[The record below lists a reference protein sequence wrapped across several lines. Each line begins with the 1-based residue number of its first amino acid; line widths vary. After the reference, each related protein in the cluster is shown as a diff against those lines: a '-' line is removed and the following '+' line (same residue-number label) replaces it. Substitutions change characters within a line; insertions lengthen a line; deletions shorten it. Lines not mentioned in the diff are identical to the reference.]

1 MDMEVGGR
9 WHHPVHVFHGRDR
22 PGAPGTKMSQSG
34 RMSAELGIAR
44 AVSGV
49 VATAWLGIA
58 AHQLTVYQFGQ
69 VTLVLS
75 LGSLVSIGT
84 DLGIP
89 LALSKVACD
98 HDELDHDAVWR
109 AVLTRVVAGLIA
121 GVVLVALWANTG
133 QAERWWWAGLYSIS
147 VVVTPVG
154 GSFLAL
160 LRGRAIGIVEA
171 AYNVL
176 SKLALLGV
184 GLATLAAGWRP
195 SGIIAAF
202 VIVDLVSSLAL
213 PVVSARRLTLA
224 KTPDPLQRAELRLR
238 ATLPL
243 SAAGILGTAY
253 ERIDIWLVALLKG
266 SASVAIYVAAYKLY
280 DTVLLPAT
288 AIASSAGA
296 AAGPNLAANA
306 RLVARR
312 LALRA
317 TVAAAP
323 IALVVALA
331 SPLLLRAAFGG
342 HYGMASSA
350 VTILMVASLPGA
362 ALAAITPIALLCRR
376 QLIVKW
382 TVAGLL
388 ANVVANLLL
397 VPVIDI
403 RGAAVAFLITDTVLL
418 AAFYAALPG
427 TPVVMTPGAAPA
439 PRSAGPPAGI
449 P

>member
-1 MDMEVGGR
+1 
-9 WHHPVHVFHGRDR
+9 
-22 PGAPGTKMSQSG
+22 
-34 RMSAELGIAR
+34 MSAELGVAR
-44 AVSGV
+44 ALSGV

-75 LGSLVSIGT
+75 LGALVSIGT

-133 QAERWWWAGLYSIS
+133 QTQRWWLAGLYSIS
-147 VVVTPVG
+147 VVATPVG

-171 AYNVL
+171 AYDVL

-184 GLATLAAGWRP
+184 GLITLAAGWRP
-195 SGIIAAF
+195 SGVIGAF
-202 VIVDLVSSLAL
+202 VLVDVVSSLTV
-213 PVVSARRLTLA
+213 PVVAARRLTLGR
-224 KTPDPLQRAELRLR
+224 KPDPLQRAELRLR

-243 SAAGILGTAY
+243 SAAGILGSAY
-253 ERIDIWLVALLKG
+253 ERVDIWLIALLKG
-266 SASVAIYVAAYKLY
+266 SSSVAIYVAAYKLY

-288 AIASSAGA
+288 AIASSAVA
-296 AAGPNLAANA
+296 AAGPNLASNA
-306 RLVARR
+306 RPVARR
-312 LALRA
+312 LAVRA
-317 TVAAAP
+317 TAVAAP

-331 SPLLLRAAFGG
+331 SPILLRAAFGK
-342 HYGMASSA
+342 HYGSASSA
-350 VTILMVASLPGA
+350 VVILMVASLPGA
-362 ALAAITPIALLCRR
+362 ALAAITPIALLSRR

-382 TVAGLL
+382 TVAGLIG
-388 ANVVANLLL
+388 NVVANVVL
-397 VPVIDI
+397 VPAIGI
-403 RGAAVAFLITDTVLL
+403 RGAAVAFLITDTILL

-427 TPVVMTPGAAPA
+427 TPLSGQA
-439 PRSAGPPAGI
+439 
-449 P
+449 

>member
-1 MDMEVGGR
+1 MDLEIGAR

-22 PGAPGTKMSQSG
+22 PAGAPATESGHSG

-44 AVSGV
+44 AASGV
-49 VATAWLGIA
+49 IATAWLGIA

-98 HDELDHDAVWR
+98 HSEIDHDAVWR
-109 AVLTRVVAGLIA
+109 AVSTRVVAGLIA
-121 GVVLVALWANTG
+121 GVVLIALWANTG
-133 QAERWWWAGLYSIS
+133 QAERWWLAGLYSIS

-160 LRGRAIGIVEA
+160 LRGRAIGVVEA
-171 AYNVL
+171 AYDVL
-176 SKLALLGV
+176 SKAALLGV
-184 GLATLAAGWRP
+184 GVATLAAGWRP
-195 SGIIAAF
+195 SGVIAAF
-202 VIVDLVSSLAL
+202 VLVDLVSSLLL
-213 PVVSARRLTLA
+213 PVVAAHHLSLTR
-224 KTPDPLQRAELRLR
+224 TPDPLQRAELRLR

-253 ERIDIWLVALLKG
+253 ERIDIWLLALLKG

-280 DTVLLPAT
+280 DTALLPAM
-288 AIASSAGA
+288 AIASSAVA
-296 AAGPNLAANA
+296 AAGPSLTANA
-306 RLVARR
+306 RPTARR
-312 LALRA
+312 LAIRA
-317 TVAAAP
+317 TVVAAP

-331 SPLLLRAAFGG
+331 APLLLRTAFGG
-342 HYGMASSA
+342 HYGTGAASGA
-350 VTILMVASLPGA
+350 VAILMIASLPGA

-382 TVAGLL
+382 TVAGLVGNIV
-388 ANVVANLLL
+388 ANVVL
-397 VPVIDI
+397 VPLLGI
-403 RGAAVAFLITDTVLL
+403 RGAAVAFLLTDTILL
-418 AAFYAALPG
+418 VAFYGALPG
-427 TPVVMTPGAAPA
+427 ASVAAEPAVSPALQPG
-439 PRSAGPPAGI
+439 
-449 P
+449 